1 MTAGELIAVII
12 IFILAGVLLV
22 ISDLMS
28 LRCLAAAELDFRGS

>member
-12 IFILAGVLLV
+12 IFTLAGVLLV